1 MDDWASRQNFWKQF
15 LSGIFIVI
23 VMTGLDQDKM
33 QKNLTCKTLREAQKD
48 MTTYGFAFVP
58 VNLLFM
64 ALGVLLTMLAG
75 QRGVTLPAAGDEL
88 LPMFAATGELGSAVM
103 VFFTLGVVAASFSS
117 ADSAITSMTTS
128 FCVDIRQCID
138 DERLRKRYIWA

>member
-1 MDDWASRQNFWKQF
+1 M
-15 LSGIFIVI
+15 
-23 VMTGLDQDKM
+23 
-33 QKNLTCKTLREAQKD
+33 
-48 MTTYGFAFVP
+48 P

-128 FCVDIRQCID
+128 FCSVGATFLAPAR
-138 DERLRKRYIWA
+138 RSG